1 MQTFSPIL
9 ENEETMILV
18 NRFICIRPYGNSN
31 CSFHRLS
38 LSLFLSVRQ
47 EIIADNPTNGRD
59 SNNDPSCCVSLGF
72 TMPTKSNGDKR
83 GSSRVRSSF
92 DCVFVFIDPG
102 PGLSSYLSTG
112 SHATFVQRLKGYC
125 DR

>member
-38 LSLFLSVRQ
+38 LSLSVRQ
-47 EIIADNPTNGRD
+47 EIIADNPANGRD